1 MAYQSALAAL
11 ADPTRRAV
19 FERLR
24 AGPMSVGAIADGL
37 PVSRPAVSQHL
48 KALSEA
54 GLVRHEADGTRR
66 LYEID
71 PQGLGELRGWL
82 DGFWS
87 EALAAFKAEVERPRP
102 KPPSPRPVKTV
113 KRKPSR

>member
-1 MAYQSALAAL
+1 MAYQNALAAL

-24 AGPMSVGAIADGL
+24 AGPVSVGEIAARL

-48 KALSEA
+48 RALSEA
-54 GLVRHEADGTRR
+54 GLVRHEADGARR

-71 PQGLGELRGWL
+71 PAGLGALRAWL
-82 DGFWS
+82 DRFWDDS
-87 EALAAFKAEVERPRP
+87 LAAFKAEVERRPPVPSTPPR
-102 KPPSPRPVKTV
+102 KKA
-113 KRKPSR
+113 SR